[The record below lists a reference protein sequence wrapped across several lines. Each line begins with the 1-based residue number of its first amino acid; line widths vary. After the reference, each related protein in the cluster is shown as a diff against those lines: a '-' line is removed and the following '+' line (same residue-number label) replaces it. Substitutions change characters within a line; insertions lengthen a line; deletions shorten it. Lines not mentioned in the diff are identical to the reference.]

1 MIVMINILRITGP
14 ICLRGKFSILV
25 SIKEDRWLKLLNL
38 PYVSSPALSSLPWV
52 VSYFWTDY
60 WMMLVNVK
68 FRLKSSIIIGKTL
81 LYLIRFQIL
90 VMVNFCLK
98 VDYTIKSNSLILKLI
113 ARIFSFTIELFY
125 KLVKFKYENK

>member
-1 MIVMINILRITGP
+1 
-14 ICLRGKFSILV
+14 
-25 SIKEDRWLKLLNL
+25 
-38 PYVSSPALSSLPWV
+38 
-52 VSYFWTDY
+52 
-60 WMMLVNVK
+60 MMLVNVK